1 MQAATIKESL
11 DSYDDLIVDL
21 VEFTTTTVRVLQ
33 EMPRDLVEV
42 KVPHIIYPY
51 MYHVP
56 VDDNC
61 NICTHDISTV

>member
-1 MQAATIKESL
+1 MEAATIKESL

-42 KVPHIIYPY
+42 KVLHIIDHC
-51 MYHVP
+51 MYHAI

-61 NICTHDISTV
+61 NICTCDISV